1 MFFVWS
7 WWYIV
12 IAVCLAGIVA
22 LAVVVMKMNKKDVEL
37 IDAFQKEN
45 EVEQP
50 VEEQPKVKSTKKA
63 E

>member
-50 VEEQPKVKSTKKA
+50 VEEQPKGKSTKKA